1 MALDETKRPR
11 FSLGQVVATP
21 GALGEIRDAGQSPS
35 DFLARHAACD
45 WGDLDDDDRRMND
58 EALIDGSR
66 LLSAYLTRMVGRIIP
81 KSTPETEDNV
91 PLFQE
96 WPG

>member
-1 MALDETKRPR
+1 MFR
-11 FSLGQVVATP
+11 FIIPFQDLSVWDVAI
-21 GALGEIRDAGQSPS
+21 GAT
-35 DFLARHAACD
+35 
-45 WGDLDDDDRRMND
+45 DLDAAVDQYLRLYWNPCTVGAIAVFHNH
-58 EALIDGSR
+58 AL
-66 LLSAYLTRMVGRIIP
+66 VGRIIP